1 MLPEPATDGAD
12 RAPVPMTRADRAN
25 LERLARKRA
34 KVAKAMIGERVK
46 ALRSDVEDQLS
57 AEYHFDD
64 DVWGRHHPAGIRGR
78 LSGRRPHRR
87 SVPPGRR
94 PRGLRPEL
102 TLGWRSRGENALAGR
117 RAELRKL
124 AHARIDAAAE
134 SAKVA
139 IESSLLEVETELIR
153 DGLETAAA
161 VAYVEAMPTPD
172 ELLPPVAVAELEPGA
187 SRDRYDTDEMRA
199 RYGGWTP
206 PQEAAG
212 ALLTPSTATSR
223 EDKRR
228 EVAAALAADPSGSDR
243 AIAQRVGV
251 DHKTVGKLRAVA
263 GDFPSHDGE
272 VPTEDEATEDGAR

>member
-1 MLPEPATDGAD
+1 MLPEPAANRAD

-46 ALRSDVEDQLS
+46 ALRADVEDQLS

-64 DVWGRHHPAGIRGR
+64 DVWGALTRHAQAQVKTADEQIAARCRQLGIPEQF
-78 LSGRRPHRR
+78 RPM
-87 SVPPGRR
+87 
-94 PRGLRPEL
+94 L
-102 TLGWRSRGENALAGR
+102 TLGWHSRGENAVAGR
-117 RAELRKL
+117 RVEVRKL
-124 AHARIDAAAE
+124 AHARIEAAAE
-134 SAKVA
+134 AAKVA
-139 IESSLLEVETELIR
+139 IDHGLLEVESELIR
-153 DGLETAAA
+153 GGLDSSEA
-161 VAYVEAMPTPD
+161 VAFVDAMPTPD
-172 ELLPPVAVAELEPGA
+172 QLMPAVAVGELEPSDRRA
-187 SRDRYDTDEMRA
+187 RYDDDEHRA

-212 ALLTPSTATSR
+212 HLLTPSTATNR
-223 EDKRR
+223 EAKRR
-228 EVAAALAADPSGSDR
+228 EVAAAIAADPDRSDR

-272 VPTEDEATEDGAR
+272 VPTEDEATEGGAR